1 MMKNPN
7 VIKAVFVAAFLFSA
21 LPFMS
26 SAYALILGIALSL
39 MLGNPFPEVTSK
51 YSKKL
56 LKLSV
61 IGLGFGVNFVEVI
74 ETGKSSIGL
83 TFISISLTIL
93 IGISIGRLLKV
104 NRKTSSLIAFGTAI
118 CGGSAI
124 AAMAP
129 VIQAEDNDIA
139 VSLATV
145 FTLNAIALLLFPP
158 IGHFLGFDQHQFG
171 VFSALAIHDTSS
183 VVGAAA
189 TYGAGAL
196 AVGTTVKLTR
206 ALWIAPFSLA
216 AGFKSGNAGKAS
228 FPLFI
233 LGFIAAAVINT
244 YVTQMDPVWHLLAKS
259 SKQLLIMTLFLI
271 GAGLTKKV
279 LAEVGLKPM
288 IQGVVLW
295 LIVSSAT
302 ILALTFGFLH

>member
-1 MMKNPN
+1 MKNQPT
-7 VIKAVFVAAFLFSA
+7 IKAVFILAFFATA
-21 LPFMS
+21 LPFFT
-26 SAYALILGIALSL
+26 SAYALILGTTLSL
-39 MLGNPFPEVTSK
+39 LLGNPFPALTAK
-51 YSKKL
+51 YSKQL

-61 IGLGFGVNFVEVI
+61 IGLGFGVNFVEVM

-93 IGISIGRLLKV
+93 IGVSLGRLFKV
-104 NRKTSSLIAFGTAI
+104 RKNTSSLIAFGTAI

-129 VIQAEDNDIA
+129 VIQADDNEIA

-145 FTLNAIALLLFPP
+145 FTLNAIALILFPV
-158 IGHFLGFDQHQFG
+158 IGHAFGLTQHQFG

-189 TYGAGAL
+189 TYGATAL
-196 AVGTTVKLTR
+196 AIGTTVKLTR
-206 ALWIAPFSLA
+206 ALWIAPISLV
-216 AGFKSGNAGKAS
+216 AGLCTGNAKKAS
-228 FPLFI
+228 FPFFI
-233 LGFIAAAVINT
+233 LGFIAAAVLNT
-244 YVTQMDPVWHLLAKS
+244 YFSQFHHAWHWLASS

-279 LAEVGLKPM
+279 LAEVGIKPLL
-288 IQGVVLW
+288 QGVILW
-295 LIVSSAT
+295 LMVSTATLSAIMT
-302 ILALTFGFLH
+302 GILQ

>member
-1 MMKNPN
+1 MKNPTVVKAIF
-7 VIKAVFVAAFLFSA
+7 VIAFIACA
-21 LPFMS
+21 LPFVG
-26 SAYALILGIALSL
+26 SATALVIGICLSL
-39 MLGNPFPEVTSK
+39 ILGNPFPELTAK
-51 YSKKL
+51 YSKQL
-56 LKLSV
+56 LKLAV
-61 IGLGFGVNFVEVI
+61 IGLGFGVNFIEVI

-83 TFISISLTIL
+83 TFLSISLTIL
-93 IGISIGRLLKV
+93 VGLALGRLLKI
-104 NRKTSSLIAFGTAI
+104 RKKTASLIAFGTAI

-145 FTLNAIALLLFPP
+145 FTLNAIALVLFPP
-158 IGHFLGFDQHQFG
+158 IGHLLGFDQHQFG

-216 AGFKSGNAGKAS
+216 AGFKSGNAGKAT

-233 LGFIAAAVINT
+233 LGFIAAAVVNT
-244 YVTQMDPVWHLLAKS
+244 YITQMDTVWHLLAKS
-259 SKQLLIMTLFLI
+259 SKQLLVMTLFLI

-288 IQGVVLW
+288 IQGVILW
-295 LIVSSAT
+295 LIVSTST
-302 ILALTFGFLH
+302 ILALTTGVLH